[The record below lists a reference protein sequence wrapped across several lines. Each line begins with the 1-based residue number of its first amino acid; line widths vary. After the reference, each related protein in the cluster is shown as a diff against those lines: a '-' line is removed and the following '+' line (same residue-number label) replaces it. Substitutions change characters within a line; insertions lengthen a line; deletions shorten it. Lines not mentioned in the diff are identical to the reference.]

1 MEKKKLQNISIAAL
15 IISVLPFAT
24 LIFVFLQI
32 VLPDGLRTVWGGI
45 NIACVI
51 MGLCLSLTCV
61 KNNESR
67 SLINIIS
74 TIISA
79 LLLMLVIG
87 IIFSCTDV
95 QDWTLLRIWQGDGPC
110 PQHSP

>member
-1 MEKKKLQNISIAAL
+1 MEKKKLQNISIIAL
-15 IISVLPFAT
+15 IISILPFAT
-24 LIFVFLQI
+24 LIPAFL
-32 VLPDGLRTVWGGI
+32 LFLMPDGIRTVWSGI

-51 MGLCLSLTCV
+51 TGLCLSIICV

-95 QDWTLLRIWQGDGPC
+95 QDWTLFCFCFGDGPC